1 MLPEPMPDQIRVLI
15 APNSMKGSLD
25 AFRFA
30 EIIAEAFQSVSPRFK
45 TICKPVA
52 DGGDFTADILINEMG
67 LAPRKIQV
75 HDPLGRMANAAYGLG
90 NKLAII
96 EMANASGMKLL
107 DDDELNPMKTSS
119 KGTGDMIADAVGKG
133 AKAIWLGVGGSAT
146 IDGGMGLLEALGVIF
161 YDREGERL
169 SASGASVG
177 GIWHWDDSALLSYRD
192 IEIKVI
198 CDVENPLLGKSG
210 AVEVFGKQKGASPET
225 MPVLE
230 QNLSHFSAL
239 IQQKKNKVLDEVE
252 GMGAAGGINL
262 ALVGFLNAQIVP
274 GADFVL
280 DRIGFDKEL
289 EMAQLAITGEGRI
302 DGQTAN
308 NKAPF
313 AVLKRARQKN
323 IPVVAIGGKVTPE
336 GAALFDRVYSLMND
350 EVDLQTAIRQAAEL
364 VSQRARQAAHDFL
377 ERYFK
382 AF

>member
-1 MLPEPMPDQIRVLI
+1 MLQEPMPDQIQVLI

-30 EIIAEAFQSVSPRFK
+30 EIIAGAFQSVSPRFK

-52 DGGDFTADILINEMG
+52 DGGDFTADILIKEMG
-67 LAPRKIQV
+67 LAHREIQV
-75 HDPLGRMANAAYGLG
+75 HDPLGRMVKATYGLG

-119 KGTGDMIADAVGKG
+119 KGTGDMIVDAVGNG
-133 AKAIWLGVGGSAT
+133 AKTIWLGVGGSAT
-146 IDGGMGLLEALGVIF
+146 IDGGMGLLEALGVMF

-169 SASGASVG
+169 SASGAAVG
-177 GIWHWDDSALLSYRD
+177 QIDNWDDSALLNYRD

-210 AVEVFGKQKGASPET
+210 AVEVFGKQKGASAEM

-230 QNLSHFSAL
+230 QNLARFSVL
-239 IQQKKNKVLDEVE
+239 IQQKKEKALAEVE

-262 ALVGFLNAQIVP
+262 ALVGFLDAQIVS

-280 DRIGFDKEL
+280 DMIGFDKEL
-289 EMAQLAITGEGRI
+289 EMAQLVITGEGKI

-313 AVLKRARQKN
+313 AVLKRARKKN

-336 GAALFDRVYSLMND
+336 GAALFDHVYSLMND
-350 EVDLQTAIRQAAEL
+350 EVDLQTAIRQAPEL
-364 VSQRARQAAHDFL
+364 VSERAKQAAKEFL
-377 ERYFK
+377 GRY
-382 AF
+382 